1 MTCRALFLLFPLMVA
16 FGQSP
21 TLVSVQKIWDQGPHN
36 AFTDLIRYRDEWFCA
51 FRESD
56 AHVGGNGGLRV
67 LVSADGDH
75 WKSAALVT
83 EAGVDLRD
91 PKLSISPDG
100 RLMILA
106 GGSIY
111 VGQAGGLSYKG
122 RQSRVAFS
130 RDGRRWTAPRK
141 ILASGDWLWR
151 VTWHRH
157 RAYGVSYLGTG
168 TGPRSGVLYTSRD
181 GLLYTR
187 VVDLDVPGVAEV
199 TVRFLPD
206 HTMVALARREID
218 PRHGWI
224 GTSRPPYTQWT
235 WTEIPHRLGGPN
247 FLVLPDGSLVAAG
260 RAHTP
265 SGPTTVVARMT
276 TKSYEP
282 VLSLPSG
289 GDTSYPG
296 MVFRDGLL
304 WMSYYSSHEGKS
316 SIYLAKIRLP

>member
-1 MTCRALFLLFPLMVA
+1 MTRRVLLLFPWVA

-21 TLVSVQKIWDQGPHN
+21 SVVSVQKIWDQGPHN
-36 AFTDLIRYRDEWFCA
+36 AFTDLLRFRDEWFCA
-51 FRESD
+51 FRESE

-83 EAGVDLRD
+83 EPGVDLRD
-91 PKLSISPDG
+91 PKLSITPDG
-100 RLMILA
+100 RLMIVA

-111 VGQAGGLSYKG
+111 VGPAGSLSYQG

-130 RDGRRWTAPRK
+130 RDGRRWTSPRK
-141 ILASGDWLWR
+141 ILAPGDWLWR
-151 VTWHRH
+151 VTWHQH
-157 RAYGVSYLGTG
+157 RAYGVSYLDTS
-168 TGPRSGVLYTSRD
+168 TAPRSGALYTSRD
-181 GLLYTR
+181 GLHYTR
-187 VVDLDVPGVAEV
+187 VADLEVPGVSEV
-199 TVRFLPD
+199 TIRFLPD

-224 GTSRPPYTQWT
+224 GTSPPPYTQWT

-247 FLVLPDGSLVAAG
+247 FLVLPDGSLLAAG
-260 RAHTP
+260 RSHAP
-265 SGPTTVVARMT
+265 PGPTTVVARMT

-282 VLSLPSG
+282 VLTLPSG

-296 MVFRDGLL
+296 LVFRDGLL
-304 WMSYYSSHEGKS
+304 WMSYYSSHEGKA